1 MIPLFK
7 KYIGGPIGS
16 GNQWLSWIYIQD
28 LAEAFVLLAQ
38 HPEISGPVNVCSPNP
53 VRNRDLARALGKV
66 LHRPSFIPAPG
77 FMVKLVLG
85 EFGSVILEGQRVIPK
100 RLLESGFAFQYSD
113 LDKGLQGIVRENR

>member
-66 LHRPSFIPAPG
+66 LHRPSFIPAPR
-77 FMVKLVLG
+77 FMVQWVLG
-85 EFGSVILEGQRVIPK
+85 EFGSVILKGQRVIAR
-100 RLLESGFAFQYSD
+100 RLLDNGFVFQYPEI
-113 LDKGLQGIVRENR
+113 DKALQSIMGP